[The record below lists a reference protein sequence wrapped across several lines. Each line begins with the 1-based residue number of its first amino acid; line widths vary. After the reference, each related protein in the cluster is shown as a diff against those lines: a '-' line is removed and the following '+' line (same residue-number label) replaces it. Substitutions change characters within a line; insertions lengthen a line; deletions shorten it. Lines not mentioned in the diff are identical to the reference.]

1 MEPYTR
7 NGGIIGKKRKYG
19 TSVIPIVSQT
29 YSTIEY
35 VGGRTQAGAGTTANI
50 SVALTGLAGGLATAP
65 AAGDLVIVSF
75 ATGAIGT
82 QADITYRIS
91 TYTQIA
97 DLYGNDSYDV
107 NLQVGYKIMGATPDT
122 TATITAGSGST
133 SFNYTVTVSV
143 WRGIDPIT
151 PFDVTSTTA
160 ILLNT
165 GIPNPAAITPVTPG
179 ARIVVTSATAH
190 VAGVGTFGAAYLS
203 NFLTVTSNGSYDSTI
218 GTGHVSWTS
227 GAYDPAAWTT
237 GFTDAATYST
247 ASVTM
252 ALRPLI
258 VTVFGN
264 KQNTGI
270 WDLATTSTAPTI
282 AANNVFPQPRDI
294 FSWCSTATLN
304 GCTIS
309 QDTTIVS
316 PFNNTPLKMTITG
329 NSDPYILTTGAA
341 TWNIAAAAVGQT
353 WEFSVWA
360 MTDLATSGELYIFE
374 ANSGHVWVQ
383 VSSYTMPLKKYWK
396 QFKVRRTFTDATT
409 AFVQVRLDGQNTG
422 GSGYSIWFDGLQV
435 RRIV

>member
-19 TSVIPIVSQT
+19 TTVAPLLSSS
-29 YSTIEY
+29 YATIQY
-35 VGGRTQAGAGTTANI
+35 VGGRTQTGTGTTADI
-50 SVALTGLAGGLATAP
+50 TVALTGLSGGLASSPSAN
-65 AAGDLVIVSF
+65 DLVIITF
-75 ATGAIGT
+75 ATPSSVNL
-82 QADITYRIS
+82 TYRIAG
-91 TYTQIA
+91 YTSIT
-97 DLYGNDSYDV
+97 DLYANDTYDA
-107 NLQVGYKIMGATPDT
+107 NMQLGYKFMGATPDA
-122 TATITAGSGST
+122 TASITAGSGT
-133 SFNYTVTVSV
+133 GNPFAIIVTV
-143 WRGIDPIT
+143 WRNIDLTTPLDVVTRTRAATNTSTPVHNDIT
-151 PFDVTSTTA
+151 P
-160 ILLNT
+160 I
-165 GIPNPAAITPVTPG
+165 TPG
-179 ARIVVTSATAH
+179 ARIIVASASAH
-190 VAGVGTFGAAYLS
+190 ASGNGIFSNAGFLN
-203 NFLTVTSNGSYDSTI
+203 NFLSTGI
-218 GTGHVSWTS
+218 GFSGTQSIIVGIGDAVWTS
-227 GAYDPAAWTT
+227 GLYTPTT
-237 GFTDAATYST
+237 WGSSVATATTHSNVS
-247 ASVTM
+247 ATM
-252 ALRPLI
+252 ALRPSTIL
-258 VTVFGN
+258 VYGN
-264 KQNTGI
+264 KQNSGI

-282 AANNVFPQPRDI
+282 AANNVFSRPRDI

-304 GCTIS
+304 ACTIS

-329 NSDPYILTTGAA
+329 DSDPYILTTGAA

-383 VSSYTMPLKKYWK
+383 VSSYTMPLKQYWK

>member
-7 NGGIIGKKRKYG
+7 NGGIIGKYKKYG
-19 TSVIPIVSQT
+19 SSVRPILAQ
-29 YSTIEY
+29 IQY
-35 VGGRTQAGAGTTANI
+35 VGGFVTSAAGGTTNVSI
-50 SVALTGLAGGLATAP
+50 SLTTLTGGLASAP

-75 ATGAIGT
+75 ATNGPLG
-82 QADITYRIS
+82 DIAYRI
-91 TYTQIA
+91 TGYTQVA
-97 DLYGNDSYDV
+97 DLYSNDTYDT

-122 TATITAGSGST
+122 TVTITGGSGST
-133 SFNYTVTVSV
+133 SSTLAATVSV
-143 WRGIDPIT
+143 WRNVDATSPL
-151 PFDVTSTTA
+151 DVTPTTVLLTNTA
-160 ILLNT
+160 I
-165 GIPNPAAITPVTPG
+165 PDPPAILPLTPG
-179 ARIVVTSATAH
+179 SRIVV
-190 VAGVGTFGAAYLS
+190 VAGAGHVVAAASFTASYLS
-203 NFLTVTSNGSYDSTI
+203 NFITIGANGTYDCSI
-218 GTGHVSWTS
+218 GTGHVAWSAGT
-227 GAYDPAAWTT
+227 YDPAAWTFSST
-237 GFTDAATYST
+237 NSANYSAA
-247 ASVTM
+247 AVTM
-252 ALRPLI
+252 ALRPGVL
-258 VTVFGN
+258 GN
-264 KQNTGI
+264 KENTGV

-282 AANNVFPQPRDI
+282 AANNVFSRPRDI

-304 GCTIS
+304 ACTIS

-329 NSDPYILTTGAA
+329 DSDPYILTTGAA

-353 WEFSVWA
+353 WEVSVWA
-360 MTDLATSGELYIFE
+360 MSDLATSGELYIFE